1 MKELFLLD
9 QDVHYLNHGSFGA
22 CPAPVFD
29 EYRRWQRELERQP
42 VEFLGRRAAGLLAEA
57 RRVLAQ
63 YLGCGADDLVYVPN
77 PTTAVN
83 TIARSLKLR
92 AGDEILGTD
101 HEYGAMDRTWRFLCR
116 TSGARYVQRAIPL
129 PAPAPERFLE
139 GFWSGVTER
148 TRVIFISHITS
159 PTALH
164 FPVED
169 ICQRARAAGILTI
182 VDGAH
187 APGQIGLDLP
197 RLGADFYT
205 GACHKW
211 LCAPKGAAFLYAQP
225 EVQSLLEPLVVSWG
239 WEPER
244 PGPSPF
250 IDQQEWQGTRDL
262 SAYLAVPAAIEFQR
276 THDWEGVRGR
286 CQARARRL
294 QADLQERFGLQ
305 PVTDDER
312 MLPPQMF
319 SMRLP
324 DCDPE
329 QLQRTL
335 LDRFQVEVVARRW
348 SDVNLLRVS
357 LQAYNDE
364 QDLAALLAGLD
375 RLLPSRAT

>member
-9 QDVHYLNHGSFGA
+9 QDFHYLNHGSFGA

-29 EYRRWQRELERQP
+29 EYQRWQRELERQP
-42 VEFLGRRAAGLLAEA
+42 VDFLGRRAAGLLAEA

-63 YLGCGADDLVYVPN
+63 YLGCGADDLVYSPN

-83 TIARSLKLR
+83 AIARSLKLR
-92 AGDEILGTD
+92 AGDEILATD

-116 TSGARYVQRAIPL
+116 TSGARYVPRAIPL
-129 PAPAPERFLE
+129 PAAGPEQFLE
-139 GFWSGVTER
+139 LFWAGVTER

-159 PTALH
+159 PTALR
-164 FPVED
+164 FPVEA
-169 ICQRARAAGILTI
+169 ICERARTAGILTI

-187 APGQIGLDLP
+187 APGQIGLDLS

-211 LCAPKGAAFLYAQP
+211 LCAPKGTAFLYARP
-225 EVQSLLEPLVVSWG
+225 EAQALLEPLVVSWG
-239 WEPER
+239 WEPEQ

-250 IDQQEWQGTRDL
+250 IDQQQWQGTRDI

-276 THDWEGVRGR
+276 TQGWDGVRRR
-286 CQARARRL
+286 CQARARQVQSSL
-294 QADLQERFGLQ
+294 QDQFGLQ

-312 MLPPQMF
+312 MLAPQMF

-324 DCDPE
+324 ACDPE
-329 QLQRTL
+329 LLQRGL
-335 LDRFQVEVVARRW
+335 LERYQVEVVARRW
-348 SDVNLLRVS
+348 SDANLLRVS

-364 QDLAALLAGLD
+364 QDLAALAAGL
-375 RLLPSRAT
+375 RSLLPARAT